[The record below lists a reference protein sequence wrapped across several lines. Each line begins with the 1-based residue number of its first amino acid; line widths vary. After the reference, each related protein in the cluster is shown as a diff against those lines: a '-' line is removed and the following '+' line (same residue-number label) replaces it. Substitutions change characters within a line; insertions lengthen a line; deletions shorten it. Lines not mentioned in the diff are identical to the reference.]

1 MYTKEVE
8 IKRIRI
14 GEHGNER
21 DLVAKDIAFCIF
33 INGVPF
39 KTLIASPDKL
49 RELALGHI
57 FTEGIITNLNE
68 LISIDIK
75 EFKADIE
82 LQEELDLIE
91 SEFLRNRL
99 ITTACASNAGTVDS
113 DIDKLRITEKRD
125 YEAEIIFEAVSSL
138 NKMSKVFLK
147 TGGTHSALLI
157 NPDGSRY
164 SLAEDVGR
172 HNAIDKVIGG
182 GLLKSF
188 NFKEFI
194 LCTSGRLSSEMV
206 LKAARAKV
214 PVVCSISAP
223 LVSGINVAERTGIT
237 LYGFVRGRRLNKYT
251 GL

>member
-1 MYTKEVE
+1 MYTKQVE
-8 IKRIRI
+8 IEKIRM
-14 GEHGNER
+14 GKQRYEN
-21 DLVAKDIAFCIF
+21 DLVARDIAFCIF
-33 INGVPF
+33 INGEPF
-39 KTLIASPDKL
+39 KTLITSPDKL
-49 RELALGHI
+49 RELAIGYI
-57 FTEGIITNLNE
+57 FTEGMIKNLNE
-68 LISIDIK
+68 VNSIDIDG
-75 EFKADIE
+75 FKTYIE
-82 LQEELDLIE
+82 LEEVNIDE
-91 SEFLRNRL
+91 SELLRNSL

-113 DIDKLRITEKRD
+113 DLEKLRVAEKID
-125 YEAEIIFEAVSSL
+125 YEPEIILEAISSL
-138 NKMSKVFLK
+138 NKMSKIFLK

-164 SLAEDVGR
+164 SHAEDVGR

-182 GLLKSF
+182 GLQKGF
-188 NFKEFI
+188 NLNEFI

-251 GL
+251 GF

>member
-1 MYTKEVE
+1 MYTKQVE
-8 IKRIRI
+8 IKKIRM
-14 GEHGNER
+14 GKHRVEN
-21 DLVAKDIAFCIF
+21 DLVARDIAFCIF
-33 INGVPF
+33 INGAPV

-49 RELALGHI
+49 HELAIGYI
-57 FTEGIITNLNE
+57 FTEGMIKNLNE
-68 LISIDIK
+68 LISIDIDD
-75 EFKADIE
+75 FGAYIE
-82 LQEELDLIE
+82 LEELDTDEEL
-91 SEFLRNRL
+91 LRNRL
-99 ITTACASNAGTVDS
+99 ITTACASNAATVDS
-113 DIDKLRITEKRD
+113 DLDKLWISEKID
-125 YEAEIIFEAVSSL
+125 YETEIIFEAVSSL
-138 NKMSKVFLK
+138 NKMSKVFLN

-164 SLAEDVGR
+164 SHAEDVGR

-182 GLLKSF
+182 GLQKGF

>member
-1 MYTKEVE
+1 MYTKQVE
-8 IKRIRI
+8 IEKIRM
-14 GEHGNER
+14 GKQRYEN
-21 DLVAKDIAFCIF
+21 DLVARDIAFCIF
-33 INGVPF
+33 INGEPF
-39 KTLIASPDKL
+39 KTLITSPDKL
-49 RELALGHI
+49 RELAIGYI
-57 FTEGIITNLNE
+57 FTEGMIKNLNE
-68 LISIDIK
+68 VNSIDIDG
-75 EFKADIE
+75 FKTYIE
-82 LQEELDLIE
+82 LEEVNIDE
-91 SEFLRNRL
+91 SELLRNSL

-113 DIDKLRITEKRD
+113 DLEKLRVSEKID
-125 YEAEIIFEAVSSL
+125 YEPEIILEAISSL
-138 NKMSKVFLK
+138 NKMSKIFLK

-164 SLAEDVGR
+164 SHAEDVGR

-182 GLLKSF
+182 GLQKGF
-188 NFKEFI
+188 NLNEFI

-251 GL
+251 GF